1 MMQTESS
8 GRLGL
13 CFLLLTLVALCPKSV
28 SASSWFVSPQIGTQ
42 GVSAQVGYRSD
53 HDFSLRA
60 SWNQFGFDRSFK
72 LDNVEYDADIHL
84 KSLGLLFDYY
94 PLDNGFHVTAGLY
107 RNNNHI
113 SASGVLDRT
122 FSHRI
127 GNHVVQID
135 GKQLGKS
142 SVRVDYAPVA
152 PYLGIGYHNVTKEG
166 FSFAADIGVLYQGNA
181 RVSAEPP
188 EKLRNVNIQQVRDGV
203 NQQKREIERM
213 ANKVRWYPVV
223 SVGVAYTF

>member
-1 MMQTESS
+1 M
-8 GRLGL
+8 
-13 CFLLLTLVALCPKSV
+13 
-28 SASSWFVSPQIGTQ
+28 ASSWFASPQIGTQ
-42 GVSAQVGYRSD
+42 GVSAQLGYRSD
-53 HDFSLRA
+53 HDFSVRA
-60 SWNQFGFDRSFK
+60 AWNQFGFDKSFEVGNAK
-72 LDNVEYDADIHL
+72 YDADIHL
-84 KSLGLLFDYY
+84 KSIGLLFDLY

-107 RNNNHI
+107 RNNNRI

-122 FSHRI
+122 FSHRV

-142 SVRVDYAPVA
+142 AVTVDYAPVA

-166 FSFAADIGVLYQGNA
+166 FSFAADIGVLYQGHA
-181 RVSAEPP
+181 RVNVEPP
-188 EKLRNVNIQQVRDGV
+188 ERLRNINSQRVRDGMAE
-203 NQQKREIERM
+203 QKREIERM